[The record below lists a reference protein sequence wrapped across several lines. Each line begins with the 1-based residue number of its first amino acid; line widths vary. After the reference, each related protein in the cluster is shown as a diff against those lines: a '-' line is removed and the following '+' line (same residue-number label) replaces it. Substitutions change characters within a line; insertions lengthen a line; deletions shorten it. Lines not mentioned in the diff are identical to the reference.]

1 MASFDTHIKCD
12 KCHDKGP
19 RNDPCLLGRGDC
31 LACLLL
37 TPDQHQPISV
47 YVHFLLVRSVFY
59 SEIPLPF
66 PNSSL
71 TVVVVV
77 TLVIEQDESTCDI
90 CTEI

>member
-37 TPDQHQPISV
+37 TPDEHQQLYEKGKWITSLDFNDV
-47 YVHFLLVRSVFY
+47 YFHT
-59 SEIPLPF
+59 P
-66 PNSSL
+66 
-71 TVVVVV
+71 
-77 TLVIEQDESTCDI
+77 DESVSDSIIRTKVS
-90 CTEI
+90 TFVVFPLAYP